1 MEVSARVMAGQSV
14 AVQETYDP
22 AWHGGRRLPVHQD
35 VMDFL
40 VVAAPPGD
48 PVILLRFARPLENRI
63 GWVVMLGTMV
73 CCLAL
78 PPGRITYEALR
89 CDHQSVSNSR

>member
-22 AWHGGRRLPVHQD
+22 ARQGWHGAQRLPAHQD
-35 VMDFL
+35 VKGFL

-48 PVILLRFARPLENRI
+48 PVILLRFARLLED
-63 GWVVMLGTMV
+63 WLGRDAWHRGV
-73 CCLAL
+73 AAWRFDR
-78 PPGRITYEALR
+78 GE
-89 CDHQSVSNSR
+89 